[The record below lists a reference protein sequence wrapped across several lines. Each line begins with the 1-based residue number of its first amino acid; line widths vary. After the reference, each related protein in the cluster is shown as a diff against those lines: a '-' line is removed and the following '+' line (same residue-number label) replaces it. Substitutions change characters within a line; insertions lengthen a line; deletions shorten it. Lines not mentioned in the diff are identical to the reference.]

1 MAGGPTLLLL
11 KLHDDVDGTTLVTY
25 SMSAIYIK
33 KKDNVP
39 MVKEFLLKLSME
51 KERVSRATYK
61 HGNTHSYYGTNTWAE
76 YLLFHCS
83 GSRDFHLRLLL

>member
-1 MAGGPTLLLL
+1 
-11 KLHDDVDGTTLVTY
+11 
-25 SMSAIYIK
+25 
-33 KKDNVP
+33 